1 MRHAEATFFKVN
13 SSTDGSAWANF
24 GQLCEPQATPHVP
37 SKRILLVED
46 EESLQDIIRL
56 NLELEGYEV
65 VAVANG
71 RLALQEFGQ
80 QRFDLVILD
89 VMLPEVDGFT
99 ICQTIRLENTRVPIL
114 FLTAKS
120 AVEDRVFGLKVG
132 GDDYL
137 VKPFDLRE
145 FLLRVQALLKRGA
158 VEPRPDLE
166 TFRFG
171 ACSIDFR
178 AFTIID
184 RKGQQQRLSQKE
196 MALLRLFVERRNEVL
211 SRDLILE
218 QVWGYD
224 SFPSPRT
231 IDNFILVFRKH
242 FEENPA
248 DPRHFIGVRGVG
260 YRFVA

>member
-1 MRHAEATFFKVN
+1 MYSFGVESDTYALMPCP
-13 SSTDGSAWANF
+13 STPSTLSNF
-24 GQLCEPQATPHVP
+24 VSLTDPTTVP
-37 SKRILLVED
+37 SRRILLVED

-71 RLALQEFGQ
+71 RLALREFAE

-145 FLLRVQALLKRGA
+145 FLLRVQALLRRGE
-158 VEPRPDLE
+158 VEPRPDIE
-166 TFRFG
+166 TFNFG
-171 ACSIDFR
+171 RCSIDFR
-178 AFTIID
+178 AFTVIGI
-184 RKGQQQRLSQKE
+184 KGKEHSLSQKE

-218 QVWGYD
+218 TVWGYD

-231 IDNFILVFRKH
+231 IDNFILTFRKL
-242 FEENPA
+242 FEENPS
-248 DPRHFIGVRGVG
+248 DPRHFISVRGVG

>member
-1 MRHAEATFFKVN
+1 MAWRNQDVYLSLIFSNFVN
-13 SSTDGSAWANF
+13 PILTAFHTVST
-24 GQLCEPQATPHVP
+24 
-37 SKRILLVED
+37 KRILLVED

-56 NLELEGYEV
+56 NLELDGYEV
-65 VAVANG
+65 VAVGNG
-71 RLALQEFGQ
+71 RLALQEFAL
-80 QRFDLVILD
+80 RKYDLVILD

-145 FLLRVQALLKRGA
+145 FLLRVQALLKRGGSA
-158 VEPRPDLE
+158 PRAELT
-166 TFRFG
+166 TFAFG
-171 ACSIDFR
+171 NCRIDFQS
-178 AFTIID
+178 FTIID
-184 RKGQQQRLSQKE
+184 TKGKEHQLSQRE

-211 SRDLILE
+211 SRDVILE
-218 QVWGYD
+218 TVWGYD
-224 SFPSPRT
+224 NFPTSRT

-242 FEENPA
+242 FEETPS
-248 DPRHFIGVRGVG
+248 DPRHFIAVRSVG
-260 YRFVA
+260 YKFVA

>member
-1 MRHAEATFFKVN
+1 MSK
-13 SSTDGSAWANF
+13 
-24 GQLCEPQATPHVP
+24 
-37 SKRILLVED
+37 KRILLVED

-56 NLELEGYEV
+56 NLELEGFEV
-65 VAVANG
+65 VSVGNG
-71 RLALQEFGQ
+71 RLALQQFAE

-120 AVEDRVFGLKVG
+120 AVEDRVFGLKIG

-145 FLLRVQALLKRGA
+145 FLLRVQALLRRGA
-158 VEPRPDLE
+158 VEPKPEIE

-171 ACSIDFR
+171 GCSIDFR

-184 RKGQQQRLSQKE
+184 RKGKEHRLSQKE
-196 MALLRLFVERRNEVL
+196 MALLRFFVERRNEVL

-218 QVWGYD
+218 TIWGYD
-224 SFPSPRT
+224 SYPSPRT
-231 IDNFILVFRKH
+231 IDNFILAFRKY
-242 FEENPA
+242 FEEHPGN
-248 DPRHFIGVRGVG
+248 PRHFISVRGVG